1 MSRQYDE
8 YIEGKFELDGEYHGL
23 VEPSTPEQLGDAYR
37 IRDLIQEGIDRHMP
51 DDAEGYQQFM
61 DEQDSYIREYV
72 DGLGDFDNTL
82 LIKNIG
88 VLLRK
93 NGLRLGDLENALGIS
108 TGYIS
113 RTSKPGSGKKMSI
126 DIVWKIARLFGVSVQ
141 DLIESDLSAPTTNT
155 NLVVRFLTKL
165 LKQTSE
171 DEIEW
176 EEGGDALCAFE
187 NYLYDSGIL
196 SHQEKHRSRYRP
208 TDHLNPNAIFILEDM
223 IYACKG
229 VRPGWY
235 LAIIPYSS
243 VEHGGKNIDCIFFRP
258 VGEIKGGKADSCEW
272 ERGFYSSD
280 DPCRDVSSAG
290 INLYKMITAKA
301 IDTRLTK
308 DVKSWMTDYLS

>member
-23 VEPSTPEQLGDAYR
+23 IEPTTPEQLGDAYR

-72 DGLGDFDNTL
+72 DSLGDFDNTL

-126 DIVWKIARLFGVSVQ
+126 DVVWKIARLFNVSLQ
-141 DLIESDLSAPTTNT
+141 DLLEKDLDAPTANRD
-155 NLVVRFLTKL
+155 LVSQFVSKL
-165 LKQTSE
+165 ITQTE
-171 DEIEW
+171 DDDIEW
-176 EEGGDALCAFE
+176 TNGSREVHAFTRRMEELNLFTED
-187 NYLYDSGIL
+187 
-196 SHQEKHRSRYRP
+196 QELGTIYHPK
-208 TDHLNPNAIFILEDM
+208 HLNPEMTWVVKSDVYGCDTI
-223 IYACKG
+223 
-229 VRPGWY
+229 RPGKTLVFFEY
-235 LAIIPYSS
+235 RPLEQDKAFYDFFFVSLHGDL
-243 VEHGGKNIDCIFFRP
+243 EHEKATFCQYEP
-258 VGEIKGGKADSCEW
+258 V
-272 ERGFYSSD
+272 FNSSD
-280 DPCRDVSSAG
+280 SPFGNIAALCERLTSLIEDK
-290 INLYKMITAKA
+290 NL
-301 IDTRLTK
+301 DTRLTK
-308 DVKSWMTDYLS
+308 DVKSWMTNYLS